1 MRLCSW
7 PLPPEARG
15 IGSPVHC
22 FYPFQQDEM
31 TCQQGMAAN
40 KRMKP
45 TMLSS
50 LVLKLFSFFRA
61 KNLACTINGWYWHC
75 DPLSGS

>member
-1 MRLCSW
+1 
-7 PLPPEARG
+7 
-15 IGSPVHC
+15 
-22 FYPFQQDEM
+22 M